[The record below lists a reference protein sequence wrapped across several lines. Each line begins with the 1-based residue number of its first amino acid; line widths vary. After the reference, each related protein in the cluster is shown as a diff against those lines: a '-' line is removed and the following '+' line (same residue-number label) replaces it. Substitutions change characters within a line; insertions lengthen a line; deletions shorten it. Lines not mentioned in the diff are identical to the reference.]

1 MMKQCREPQPIIL
14 PVSRREVAFQTTIVD
29 HFAVTSRFM
38 ACHCDTCGFTNEAGS
53 RYCGMCGRRLVTIVE
68 GASQRGRTR

>member
-14 PVSRREVAFQTTIVD
+14 PISRREAAFQTTIVD
-29 HFAVTSRFM
+29 HPAVTSRFT
-38 ACHCDTCGFTNEAGS
+38 ACYCGTCGSMNEAGS
-53 RYCGMCGRRLVTIVE
+53 RYCGMCGSRLATGVE